1 VSHRLA
7 FGTLYEY
14 ATLESGIT
22 IPVALSVGAK
32 VVDLFAKVD
41 TGAAY
46 CVFQREFGEDLG
58 LDIERGDFQRLETL
72 TGAFPV
78 FGHEVTLHTLGLSFE
93 AQVYFASITG
103 FPRNVLGRHGWLQ
116 QVRLGLIDHDGKL
129 FVSHYNEPA

>member
-1 VSHRLA
+1 MSHRLA

-46 CVFQREFGEDLG
+46 CLFQREFGEDLG

-78 FGHEVTLHTLGLSFE
+78 S
-93 AQVYFASITG
+93 AM
-103 FPRNVLGRHGWLQ
+103 R
-116 QVRLGLIDHDGKL
+116 
-129 FVSHYNEPA
+129 SHFTP